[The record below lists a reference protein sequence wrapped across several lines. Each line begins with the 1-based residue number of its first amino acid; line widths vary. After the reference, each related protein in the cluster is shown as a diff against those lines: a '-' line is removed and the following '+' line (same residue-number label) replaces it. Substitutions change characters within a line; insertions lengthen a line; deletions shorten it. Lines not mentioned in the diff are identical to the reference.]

1 MVITSSLTGQVLASL
16 LSMKQEDQ
24 ILCNVYEN
32 PLHFEQ
38 HKKKVALGSRASAYS
53 VAIPS
58 L

>member
-1 MVITSSLTGQVLASL
+1 MGITSSLPGQVLARL
-16 LSMKQEDQ
+16 LSMKQDQ

-32 PLHFEQ
+32 PFHFEQQ
-38 HKKKVALGSRASAYS
+38 HKKKVALGSRVSVYS